1 MQLSDVDIKK
11 GIELGDIIINDFD
24 ESRLQPASYDVL
36 LGYEFMIFNSH
47 KFEYI
52 DPKKSVHEFMEKV
65 TLKDKD
71 EYFVIHPGQF
81 VLGVT
86 KDFFGC
92 NEKYACQIMG
102 KSSLARYGLI
112 VHTTAGFIDPGNR
125 LNATLEFVNTNT
137 VPIRL
142 YPEMKIAQIAF
153 YELKTPAQNAYGS
166 ASLGSKYYKSTG
178 VQASDM
184 HKNFDN
190 KEE

>member
-1 MQLSDVDIKK
+1 MQLSDIDIKK
-11 GIELGDIIINDFD
+11 GIELGDIVISDFD
-24 ESRLQPASYDVL
+24 EKRLQPASYDVL
-36 LGYEFMIFNSH
+36 LGYEFMIFNNH
-47 KFEYI
+47 KFECI
-52 DPKKSVHEFMEKV
+52 DPKKPIHEFMEKIF
-65 TLKDKD
+65 LSSPE

-81 VLGVT
+81 ILGVT
-86 KDFFGC
+86 KDYFGC

-112 VHTTAGFIDPGNR
+112 VHTTAGFIDPGNK

-153 YELKTPAQNAYGS
+153 YELKTPAQNAYGTS
-166 ASLGSKYYKSTG
+166 SLGSKYYDSRG

-184 HKNFDN
+184 HKNFEL
-190 KEE
+190 KED

>member
-1 MQLSDVDIKK
+1 MQLSD
-11 GIELGDIIINDFD
+11 GDIRKAVQDGDITIENFD

-36 LGYEFMIFNSH
+36 LGYEFMIFNSY

-52 DPKKSVHEFMEKV
+52 DPKNPIHSFMEKI
-65 TLKDKD
+65 TLQNSED
-71 EYFVIHPGQF
+71 YFVIHPGQF

-86 KDFFGC
+86 LDYFGS

-112 VHTTAGFIDPGNR
+112 VHTTAGFIDPGNC

-153 YELKTPAQNAYGS
+153 YELKTPAERPYG
-166 ASLGSKYYKSTG
+166 ADALGSKYYNSRT
-178 VQASDM
+178 VEASNM
-184 HKNFDN
+184 HKNFD
-190 KEE
+190 KQ

>member
-1 MQLSDVDIKK
+1 MQLSDVDIKQ
-11 GIELGDIIINDFD
+11 GLEAGDIIIHDFD
-24 ESRLQPASYDVL
+24 ETRLQPASYDVL
-36 LGYEFMIFNSH
+36 LGYEFMIFNNH
-47 KFEYI
+47 KFESI
-52 DPKKSVHEFMEKV
+52 DPKKSIHEFMEKV
-65 TLKDKD
+65 TLKDKE

-86 KDFFGC
+86 YDYFGC
-92 NEKYACQIMG
+92 NQKYACQIMG

-112 VHTTAGFIDPGNR
+112 VHTTAGFIDPGNT

-142 YPEMKIAQIAF
+142 YPEMKIGQIAF

-166 ASLGSKYYKSTG
+166 SALGSKYYDSRG

-184 HKNFDN
+184 HKNFEP
-190 KEE
+190 KE